1 MGYDVIVEIIRHHS
15 CFTIGNLKVELI
27 MSYLCYAQTSLPKNT
42 YKQSEIKKLLSSI
55 WTGKKEQELIE
66 QFFATTGVKS
76 RSLALP
82 LEEYQNLGHFGN
94 RNNIWKK
101 EAVSLQK
108 KNIEEILSKVKISA
122 EDIKLIASVN
132 STGLCVPSMEALLMN
147 QTPIGHNTK
156 RLPIFGL
163 GCLGGVAGINRVHDY
178 LEGHESEAALVLVTE
193 LCSLTYQ
200 LEDCSIANLVGTA
213 LFGDGAGAVLMVGE
227 NHPLKDSALLEIVNT
242 KSFFYPD
249 TEHYMGWKMVETGF
263 EINLSNDIPN
273 LVRSQVGKNITEFMQ
288 ENGLERN
295 DIKFFLGHPGGPKVL
310 EAVTDA
316 LEGKKEDLALSWESL
331 EAHGNM
337 SSVSVINVIEL
348 FQDKKQYKKGDVGI
362 MFAMGPAFSLELSL
376 VKKC

>member
-1 MGYDVIVEIIRHHS
+1 
-15 CFTIGNLKVELI
+15 
-27 MSYLCYAQTSLPKNT
+27 MSYLCYAQTSFPQNN
-42 YKQSEIKKLLSSI
+42 YNQNEIKKLLKTLWS
-55 WTGKKEQELIE
+55 GEKELELIE
-66 QFFATTGVKS
+66 QFFASTGVKT

-94 RNNIWKK
+94 RNNLWKK
-101 EAVSLQK
+101 EAVTLQK
-108 KNIEEILSKVKISA
+108 KNIKDIIKKIKIPA

-147 QTPIGHNTK
+147 EIPFGQNTK

-178 LEGHESEAALVLVTE
+178 LEGHKNEAALVLVTE

-200 LEDCSIANLVGTA
+200 LKDSSIANLVGAA

-227 NHPLKDSALLEIVNT
+227 DHPLKEDALLEIITT

-263 EINLSNDIPN
+263 EINLSSDIPN
-273 LVRSQVGKNITEFMQ
+273 LVRSQVGLNIKDFMK
-288 ENGLERN
+288 ENGIDKN
-295 DIKFFLGHPGGPKVL
+295 DVKFYLGHPGGPKVL
-310 EAVTDA
+310 DAVTEA
-316 LEGKKEDLALSWESL
+316 LNGKKEDLALSWESL
-331 EAHGNM
+331 ENHGNM
-337 SSVSVINVIEL
+337 SSVSVINVLEL
-348 FQDKKQYKKGDVGI
+348 FQQKNKFKKGDVGI